1 MLDDKGRL
9 RHRVQ
14 HKRANHKRRHR
25 KDSQQQHR
33 FGDAGHPSRF
43 VPGNAAHL
51 GRPVGI
57 MHSSCQ
63 RKHEASL
70 LFIEY
75 RYIYIYID
83 TDFERGH

>member
-51 GRPVGI
+51 
-57 MHSSCQ
+57 
-63 RKHEASL
+63 
-70 LFIEY
+70 
-75 RYIYIYID
+75 
-83 TDFERGH
+83 